1 MNVCILKGSPRKNG
15 NTNSLLVPFAEA
27 LKEAGCSCRELDLH
41 TMSLEP
47 CVACRCCQ
55 ENWHSFNC
63 SRRDDMQQVFDAVLE
78 SDLIVLA
85 TPIYSWFCTPAMKI
99 ALDRLVY
106 GMNKIYSMSPGPRL
120 WAGKSVAMVITCGYK
135 PEKGADLFEEAMV
148 RYCKHSRLIYKG
160 MLAERHLGYHTE
172 FMDEEKVQ
180 HARDFAKQLLE
191 PLQE

>member
-120 WAGKSVAMVITCGYK
+120 WGHEQNLQHVPWPQALGGKIGGNGDYLRLQAGEG
-135 PEKGADLFEEAMV
+135 G
-148 RYCKHSRLIYKG
+148 G
-160 MLAERHLGYHTE
+160 
-172 FMDEEKVQ
+172 
-180 HARDFAKQLLE
+180 
-191 PLQE
+191 PL